1 MMSRPT
7 FAFSL
12 ILGAACGGLRHPGS
26 GRLRNPLRI
35 RSWALLL
42 SGLVLAGCE
51 QRPPEMPPPEP
62 DWARVET
69 WLASQKRQDR
79 ALAIREIMLANE
91 DRPGLIARLAEMPED
106 ASPGLRHYTAAC
118 LMVTLHGDLPAS
130 EQRRLWTP
138 SKRTLD
144 LLVTGLDDERDLP
157 VGGAA
162 DWDLPVSRF
171 CLSAL
176 ELLTGEESPPR
187 PVNIKPSR
195 ALVAR
200 WRRWWV
206 ENRAYLCFDEA
217 RGVWTVDETAKR
229 LAIPLAAP

>member
-1 MMSRPT
+1 
-7 FAFSL
+7 
-12 ILGAACGGLRHPGS
+12 
-26 GRLRNPLRI
+26 
-35 RSWALLL
+35 
-42 SGLVLAGCE
+42 
-51 QRPPEMPPPEP
+51 
-62 DWARVET
+62 VET
-69 WLASQKRQDR
+69 WLASQTRKDR

-91 DRPGLIARLAEMPED
+91 DRPGLIASLAEMPED

-118 LMVTLHGDLPAS
+118 LMVTLHCDLQAP
-130 EQRRLWTP
+130 ERRKLWTP

-144 LLVTGLDDERDLP
+144 LLITGLDDERDLP

-206 ENRAYLCFDEA
+206 ENRAYLCFDEE
-217 RGVWTVDETAKR
+217 RGVWTVDTTAKR
-229 LAIPLAAP
+229 LAIPLATP